1 MRLKIRCDGYCTKK
15 KLGLFLF
22 KQGRDSSVPHLCK
35 EFPSSTA
42 SLQAANSASMLP
54 DGRRTNATPPAIR
67 VPESSR
73 ASSPPPLRGHRSLAA
88 LSLHSTPADGSEYWG
103 EESDSHA
110 LNPFWGLIST
120 EASPT
125 HRPQVTTTDNLKA
138 CRGCYGQD
146 KRLSSYGK
154 IS

>member
-1 MRLKIRCDGYCTKK
+1 
-15 KLGLFLF
+15 
-22 KQGRDSSVPHLCK
+22 
-35 EFPSSTA
+35 
-42 SLQAANSASMLP
+42 MLP

-146 KRLSSYGK
+146 KRLDKVFQFLRKNQLKPTVRHGQCLYYYQE
-154 IS
+154 ISTIDCFYNVINMETVFWNIVVR